1 MELDDKRVDDVR
13 LRSAYIWNTAGSML
27 NAFQSVLMLMVITRA
42 CDLTTAGV
50 FTLAYAN
57 ANLFLTMGSFGM
69 RNFEA
74 SDVRPRFGFGA
85 YGRSRMLTGLAM
97 VACSWLWLA
106 WSATVNAYPLDKT
119 LVVALMTL
127 MKGTD
132 TIEDVFDGNFQQSG
146 RLDVAGRQMTLRVG
160 STIVVFC
167 IAIVLSRSL
176 VIATVVG
183 FVWTLGFLLVSLAI
197 IRNRYGLPQLHPEAP
212 EHSALRLLRECLPL
226 FLSAFLLFYV
236 GNAPKYAIDGALN
249 DADQAIYGF
258 IAMPVFVVGL
268 LAQFVYMPMVQPVSA
283 MWDRGDKKG
292 FKWSFMRQVGVIV
305 AITVVCVVGAAV
317 VGPPVLGLLYHTDL
331 EGWRLELSVLVLG
344 GGFLALAQLFTMG
357 ITIMRRQR
365 LLTPGYVIVAI
376 VSWAASVPLVGA
388 FGIRGASVCYI
399 ACMIV
404 LALWFALLFAWCL
417 RSSSRGKH
425 YRH

>member
-1 MELDDKRVDDVR
+1 MEQTDTRTEDAH

-57 ANLFLTMGSFGM
+57 ANLFLTMGSYGM

-74 SDVRPRFGFGA
+74 SDVRPRFGFRA
-85 YGRSRMLTGLAM
+85 YGRSRVLTGLAM

-106 WSATVNAYPLDKT
+106 WSATANAYPLDKT
-119 LVVALMTL
+119 LAVALMTL
-127 MKGTD
+127 MKGAD
-132 TIEDVFDGNFQQSG
+132 TFEDVFDGNFQQSG
-146 RLDVAGRQMTLRVG
+146 RLDVAGKQMTLRVA

-167 IAIVLSRSL
+167 AIIAITHNLVL
-176 VIATVVG
+176 ATGVG
-183 FVWTLGFLLVSLAI
+183 FAWTLGFLLVSLTL
-197 IRNRYGLPQLHPEAP
+197 IRRRYSLPQIHPEAP
-212 EHSALRLLRECLPL
+212 EQSALRLLRECLPL

-236 GNAPKYAIDGALN
+236 GNAPKYAIDGALS

-283 MWDRGDKKG
+283 MWDQGNRKG
-292 FKWSFMRQVGVIV
+292 FTGAFMRQVGVIL
-305 AITVVCVVGAAV
+305 AITTACVIGAAV
-317 VGPPVLGLLYHTDL
+317 AGPPVLGMLYHTNL
-331 EGWRLELSVLVLG
+331 EGWRLELCILVLG

-357 ITIMRRQR
+357 ITIMRRQH
-365 LLTPGYVIVAI
+365 LLTPGYIIVAI
-376 VSWAASVPLVGA
+376 AAWAASVPLVGA

-399 ACMIV
+399 ACMVV

-417 RSSSRGKH
+417 RSNASE
-425 YRH
+425 